1 MLRHHST
8 VSEGSGN
15 GQCTTKAHRRRHMF
29 NPWRIARLFIELK
42 TFKTKGDG
50 HSLGIQGTH
59 SVTML
64 LKLASLKGIA
74 SGQQCFGQR
83 QGLVV
88 YRIVGARGCGG
99 SPESPWQGVNTLEV
113 ERVRVQPP
121 LNPLVTTQEWHLTLS

>member
-1 MLRHHST
+1 M
-8 VSEGSGN
+8 GN
-15 GQCTTKAHRRRHMF
+15 APQRPIVEDTCSIPGALQDCS
-29 NPWRIARLFIELK
+29 LK

-59 SVTML
+59 SATML

-88 YRIVGARGCGG
+88 YCIVGARGCGA

-121 LNPLVTTQEWHLTLS
+121 LNPLVTTQEWHLTLG